1 MGNRINVKKSVLK
14 RILKEG
20 VPAIAPGWLTNFHW
34 AVRIEALPADLQF
47 LASDRLRLEGWLEL
61 RVLEKNVRS
70 LDSVLPSV
78 PAEREFLRAR
88 DLVDIGDKQPRYARK
103 FVCDDGA
110 EVFVQEIYVQAFGLT
125 CLYGGDS
132 NGTLWGA
139 KNLNDISFIIATC
152 NPLK

>member
-20 VPAIAPGWLTNFHW
+20 VPAIAQGWLTNFHW
-34 AVRIEALPADLQF
+34 AVRIEALNPDLQF

-61 RVLEKNVRS
+61 HVLERDAAS
-70 LDSVLPSV
+70 LDSVLPSG
-78 PAEREFLRAR
+78 PAEREFLRDRYLA
-88 DLVDIGDKQPRYARK
+88 DIGDKPPRYVRR
-103 FVCDDGA
+103 FVSDDGD
-110 EVFVQEIYVQAFGLT
+110 EVFIQEIYVQAFGLT
-125 CLYGGDS
+125 RLYGGDS
-132 NGTLWGA
+132 NDTLWGA